1 MHDITNSSLKQ
12 LQAEL
17 KPLYRRMTAY
27 ANTRDPNDVEFHRIR
42 TDAAAAIEL
51 ADIYLSPTAF
61 PQRAPQPENMQPPET
76 LGPSTTSDAPARPCV
91 PTRMDADAAMATP
104 SADGA
109 VDASSGMQVNDD
121 TIELGLRQE
130 EWERLLEEPMEQ
142 TVDPATADHDLCLLY
157 TSPSPRD

>member
-1 MHDITNSSLKQ
+1 MDRTQLASITINQIGENHVRAMSMPVGVISDEYLKNMHDITASSLGQ

-61 PQRAPQPENMQPPET
+61 PQRAPRPENMQPPEI
-76 LGPSTTSDAPARPCV
+76 LSPSTTSDAPTRPYV

-109 VDASSGMQVNDD
+109 VDASSG
-121 TIELGLRQE
+121 
-130 EWERLLEEPMEQ
+130 
-142 TVDPATADHDLCLLY
+142 
-157 TSPSPRD
+157 